1 MYIYPCKGCSSRTED
16 CHGQCERY
24 LAAREEHRRLRQEV
38 LKVKA
43 VEDSFIEYKARII
56 YETRKRFEG
65 RK

>member
-16 CHGQCERY
+16 CHGKCERY

-43 VEDSFIEYKARII
+43 ADDIFVEYKARIV
-56 YETRKRFEG
+56 YETRRRFEG